1 MRYKS
6 QGFLNVFNFVKL
18 GIVCQCVEPFPAKQ
32 SFDLAETS
40 LNTIELG
47 WVTYIFY
54 LLNVQLSIKMFDII
68 LVRMNFQLVHQYRK
82 RSFSILLTKIF

>member
-1 MRYKS
+1 MRDKS
-6 QGFLNVFNFVKL
+6 QGFLYVFNFVKL

-47 WVTYIFY
+47 
-54 LLNVQLSIKMFDII
+54 
-68 LVRMNFQLVHQYRK
+68 
-82 RSFSILLTKIF
+82 